1 MAKPELGNKRVCVS
15 CNARFYDL
23 AKVPATCPK
32 CGTEQPLDQPRLR
45 RPVGNLSAEDR
56 RPKKAPVVD
65 PEDTDNEAEPAE
77 DEAETDEV
85 AEDADDLDD
94 DTDVIGTDIE
104 VENDENER

>member
-15 CNARFYDL
+15 CNTRFYDL
-23 AKVPATCPK
+23 TKVPATCPK